1 MKTYTKEEFEQINAP
16 EPTVEQKRT
25 VATKVAKRIYDWQEK
40 QGIYA
45 FDADA
50 CEAGCGVRIMPLF
63 EAFYTPKGSE
73 VEEVSEF
80 RRTED
85 CLPNEGISG
94 SYKLTTM
101 PLNMWR
107 IERIGSKTISNQAW
121 VAGTPEKV

>member
-1 MKTYTKEEFEQINAP
+1 MNTYTKEEFEQMNAP

-50 CEAGCGVRIMPLF
+50 CEAGCGVIITPLF
-63 EAFYTPKGSE
+63 EAFHTPKGSE
-73 VEEVSEF
+73 VEEVAEF

-85 CLPNEGISG
+85 CTDPTKVSAAATSSRQWVHTRGELSISSG
-94 SYKLTTM
+94 SQ
-101 PLNMWR
+101 R
-107 IERIGSKTISNQAW
+107 VRRCQ
-121 VAGTPEKV
+121 

>member
-1 MKTYTKEEFEQINAP
+1 MNTYTKEEFEKMNAP

-25 VATKVAKRIYDWQEK
+25 VATRIAKRIYDWQEK

-50 CEAGCGVRIMPLF
+50 CEAGCGVMITPLF
-63 EAFYTPKGSE
+63 EAFHTPKGSE
-73 VEEVSEF
+73 VEGVAEF

-94 SYKLTTM
+94 SYKLTDM
-101 PLNMWR
+101 GLNTWR
-107 IERIGSKTISNQAW
+107 IERIGSKTVSNQAW

>member
-1 MKTYTKEEFEQINAP
+1 MNTYTKEEFEKMNAP
-16 EPTVEQKRT
+16 EPTSEQKRT

-50 CEAGCGVRIMPLF
+50 CEAGCDVTITPLF
-63 EAFYTPKGSE
+63 EAFHTPKGSE
-73 VEEVSEF
+73 VEEVAEF

-101 PLNMWR
+101 GINTWR
-107 IERIGSKTISNQAW
+107 IEHIERKPKGA
-121 VAGTPEKV
+121 

>member
-1 MKTYTKEEFEQINAP
+1 MNTYTKEEFEKMNAP

-25 VATKVAKRIYDWQEK
+25 VATRIAKRIYDWQEK

-50 CEAGCGVRIMPLF
+50 CEAGCGVTITPLLN
-63 EAFYTPKGSE
+63 AHHTPKGSE
-73 VEEVSEF
+73 AEGVAEF

-94 SYKLTTM
+94 SYKLMGMGVNT
-101 PLNMWR
+101 WR
-107 IERIGSKTISNQAW
+107 IERIESKTVSNQAW